1 MAALLVSSAQA
12 AGLPAP
18 FVGTWGTAGSLLEG
32 TEEQMFVYLA
42 ADGLGAVVGSGRV
55 AANATA
61 DARNARP
68 VIGFPVRAQ
77 ADGNALVLRVHEPGR
92 PVPPDGP
99 TFQCRRDDAAKT
111 LTCTGPD
118 GVAKVLRFQSVTL
131 PPEAEKELAAVR
143 AATR

>member
-1 MAALLVSSAQA
+1 MAVLMASAAHA
-12 AGLPAP
+12 ADLPAP
-18 FVGTWGTAGSLLEG
+18 FVGTWGTAASLFEG

-42 ADGLGAVVGSGRV
+42 ADGLGAVVGSGSV

-77 ADGNALVLRVHEPGR
+77 ADGKALTLRVHEPGR

-99 TFQCRRDDAAKT
+99 TLHCSRDDAAHT

-118 GVAKVLRFQSVTL
+118 GVAKVLRFQSATL
-131 PPEAEKELAAVR
+131 PPETEKELAAVR
-143 AATR
+143 AAKR